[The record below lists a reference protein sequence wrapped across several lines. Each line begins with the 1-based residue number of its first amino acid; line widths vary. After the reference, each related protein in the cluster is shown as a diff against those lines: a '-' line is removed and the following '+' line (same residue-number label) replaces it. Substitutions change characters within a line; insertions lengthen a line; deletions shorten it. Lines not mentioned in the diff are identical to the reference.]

1 MYLEIW
7 FNMDEDLAIINN
19 NTRNQKIKDFFNKN
33 KKLLILIFGFLLI
46 IIISFYSFQ
55 IYQDKKKESLSN
67 KFNNAII
74 NHKNGDNSKILSE
87 MVEIVK
93 NEDGT
98 YSPLALYYL
107 IDNSLIDNK
116 DDVNELFDI
125 LINKTSL
132 ESEIKNLII
141 YKKGLLNAN
150 SSNENDLLE
159 ILNPVIN
166 SNSVWKS
173 HSLYLMAE
181 YFYSKDEKQ
190 KSKEFFEQIL
200 NVENANLDIIKEAQK
215 RLNRDLS
222 E

>member
-1 MYLEIW
+1 
-7 FNMDEDLAIINN
+7 MDEDLTIINN
-19 NTRNQKIKDFFNKN
+19 NTRNQKIKDFLNNN
-33 KKLLILIFGFLLI
+33 KKLLILIFGFLI
-46 IIISFYSFQ
+46 VIIISFYSFQ
-55 IYQDKKKESLSN
+55 IYHDKNKELLSN

-87 MVEIVK
+87 MIEVVES
-93 NEDGT
+93 EDGT

-116 DDVNELFDI
+116 NDVNRLFDI
-125 LINKTSL
+125 LINKTPL
-132 ESEIKNLII
+132 KAEIKNLII
-141 YKKGLLNAN
+141 YKKGLFNAN
-150 SSNENDLLE
+150 LSNENDLLE
-159 ILNPVIN
+159 ILNPLIN

-181 YFYSKDEKQ
+181 YFYSKGEKQ
-190 KSKEFFEQIL
+190 KSKEFFNQIL
-200 NVENANLDIIKEAQK
+200 DIENANLDIIKATQK